1 MPSSLSPQPSDT
13 KTQTPNNKHQN
24 PNTKTQTPNNFTVH
38 SSQLTLHLINSPSRG
53 GRELYVSDLIVEL
66 QRAGVNNYVVGRKH
80 SVVEEACLKEGI
92 HFVNTSTRAKFSL
105 IEVVRLA
112 LFIRKHKITTVYSHT
127 RNDVFTGSLIKL
139 FTPVKH
145 VHGIYMGTG
154 PKKDPIHRFIY
165 GKVDALITSS
175 QFSKDE
181 CERYLP
187 VPEGAVKLVRYG
199 RYTERYQLPPERR
212 EEIRNRMSTPADK
225 IVVAVMSRID
235 SGKGVGIFA
244 AALPLLDKETRE
256 KVEFWIMGEPTVKDT
271 NPDGTPV
278 WEEQAFKLYSELKAM
293 AEDMPET
300 LKLIPFQKDY
310 ISWLAGMDIFVLP
323 THNEMYSLSVID
335 AMMTGLPVIGTDAGG
350 TTEQIGKNERGILV
364 EPGSAGAIANAIKE
378 FTANPATIKQKGD
391 AARLWATSQHNFS
404 KVVQYLKTSVLR

>member
-1 MPSSLSPQPSDT
+1 MPASHNTQPSD
-13 KTQTPNNKHQN
+13 
-24 PNTKTQTPNNFTVH
+24 FTVH
-38 SSQLTLHLINSPSRG
+38 SSQFTLHLINSPSRG

-66 QRAGVNNYVVGRKH
+66 QRNGVNNYVVGRKH

-92 HFVNTSTRAKFSL
+92 HFISTSTKAKFS
-105 IEVVRLA
+105 IFEVVRFVL
-112 LFIRKHKITTVYSHT
+112 LIRKHNITTVYSHT

-145 VHGIYMGTG
+145 LHGIYMGTG
-154 PKKDPIHRFIY
+154 PKKDPVHRFIY

-212 EEIRNRMSTPADK
+212 DEIRNKMSTPADK

-244 AALPLLDKETRE
+244 AALQLLDEETRG

-271 NPDGTPV
+271 NRDGTPV
-278 WEEQAFKLYSELKAM
+278 YEEQAFKLHAELKAM
-293 AEDMPET
+293 AKEMPET

-350 TTEQIGKNERGILV
+350 TTEQIGNNERGTLV
-364 EPGSAGAIANAIKE
+364 EPGSARAIADAIKE
-378 FTANPATIKQKGD
+378 FTDNPSLIKQKGD
-391 AARLWATSQHNFS
+391 AARQWATSQHDFKNTITR
-404 KVVQYLKTSVLR
+404 VLKFLGS

>member
-1 MPSSLSPQPSDT
+1 MESASTPPQADHTSSFIPLTSSFTLQPSA
-13 KTQTPNNKHQN
+13 
-24 PNTKTQTPNNFTVH
+24 F
-38 SSQLTLHLINSPSRG
+38 SLHLINSPSRG

-66 QRAGVNNYVVGRKH
+66 QRAGVKNYVVGRKH
-80 SVVEEACLKEGI
+80 SVVEEACAKEGI
-92 HFVNTSTRAKFSL
+92 PFIPTTTRAKFSL
-105 IEVVRLA
+105 MEVARLA
-112 LFIRKHKITTVYSHT
+112 SFVRKNKITTVYSHT

-139 FTPVKH
+139 FTGVRH

-154 PKKDPIHRFIY
+154 PKKDIIHRFVY

-199 RYTERYQLPPERR
+199 RYTERYKLPPGKR
-212 EEIRNRMSTPADK
+212 EEIRNKMGTSEGK

-244 AALPLLDKETRE
+244 AALQLLDEKTLE
-256 KVEFWIMGEPTVKDT
+256 KVEFWIMGEPTVKET
-271 NPDGTPV
+271 NDDGTPV
-278 WEEQAFKLYSELKAM
+278 YEEQAYKLYEKLKGM
-293 AEDMPET
+293 AEGMPGT

-350 TTEQIGKNERGILV
+350 TTEQIGNNERGLLV
-364 EPGSAGAIANAIKE
+364 EPGSSQAIANAITE
-378 FTANPATIKQKGD
+378 LTDNPTSIKQKGD
-391 AARLWATSQHNFS
+391 AARLWATSQHNFNYTVS
-404 KVVQYLKTSVLR
+404 QLLEYLSS